1 LNLNRNIY
9 GSEKIYSILLYIFL
23 YALFFVASS
32 ERGQNNACK
41 KNHMKKYL
49 IKLQCNIVI
58 VIKLTNKKV
67 INLKKIWFVFKKK
80 EIETD

>member
-1 LNLNRNIY
+1 
-9 GSEKIYSILLYIFL
+9 
-23 YALFFVASS
+23 
-32 ERGQNNACK
+32 
-41 KNHMKKYL
+41 MKKYL